1 MAVSTTT
8 DFNLDIDEIIQDAF
22 EHLGGPANTGQDSRT
37 ARRSLNLLL
46 TDWSNRGI
54 LLWKT
59 DFTNQTMAQGTAS
72 YSLAEDVVAVT
83 EAIIRRDNQDIE
95 MDRISM
101 EEYLKIPDKT
111 TTGRPI
117 QFATHRQRDNVDIY
131 VWPTPENSTDI
142 VRMWTVNRTNDFN
155 NSSDNADVPYRF
167 LPCLVSG
174 LAYYLSLKRP
184 GISAQRS
191 QILKNHYEEQLLQ
204 AMEEDRE
211 RVSFRAVPRLRRY

>member
-59 DFTNQTMAQGTAS
+59 DFTNQTMTDGTAS

-83 EAIIRRDNQDIE
+83 EAVIRRDNQDIE
-95 MDRISM
+95 MSRISM

-117 QFATHRQRDNVDIY
+117 QFATHRQRDNVDVY

>member
-59 DFTNQTMAQGTAS
+59 DFTNQTMSQGTAS

>member
-59 DFTNQTMAQGTAS
+59 AFTNQTMASGTAS
-72 YSLAEDVVAVT
+72 YSLQEDVVAVT

-117 QFATHRQRDNVDIY
+117 QFATHRQRDNVDLY

>member
-59 DFTNQTMAQGTAS
+59 DFTNQTMTQGTAN
-72 YSLAEDVVAVT
+72 YSLSEDVVAVT

>member
-37 ARRSLNLLL
+37 ARLSLNLLL

-59 DFTNQTMAQGTAS
+59 AFTNQTMTQGTAS
-72 YSLAEDVVAVT
+72 YSLQEDVVAVT

>member
-8 DFNLDIDEIIQDAF
+8 DFYLDIDEIIQDAF

>member
-59 DFTNQTMAQGTAS
+59 DFTNQTMTQGTAN

>member
-59 DFTNQTMAQGTAS
+59 DFTNQTMTQGTAS
-72 YSLAEDVVAVT
+72 YSLQEDVVAVT

>member
-59 DFTNQTMAQGTAS
+59 DFTNQTMTDGTAS

-211 RVSFRAVPRLRRY
+211 RVSFRAVPRLRTI

>member
-1 MAVSTTT
+1 MSVSTTT

-59 DFTNQTMAQGTAS
+59 GFTNQTMTDGTAS

-191 QILKNHYEEQLLQ
+191 QILKNHYEDHLP
-204 AMEEDRE
+204 
-211 RVSFRAVPRLRRY
+211 SNGRR

>member
-1 MAVSTTT
+1 MSVSTTT

-59 DFTNQTMAQGTAS
+59 GFTNQTMTDGTAS

-117 QFATHRQRDNVDIY
+117 QFATHRQRANVDIY

-211 RVSFRAVPRLRRY
+211 RVSFRAVPRLRTI

>member
-117 QFATHRQRDNVDIY
+117 QFSISRYLIKQRQV
-131 VWPTPENSTDI
+131 
-142 VRMWTVNRTNDFN
+142 
-155 NSSDNADVPYRF
+155 VPY
-167 LPCLVSG
+167 
-174 LAYYLSLKRP
+174 SLLLIVNETMLIFMCGPLLRTV
-184 GISAQRS
+184 
-191 QILKNHYEEQLLQ
+191 QILFVCGRLIVQTTLIILQ
-204 AMEEDRE
+204 IMRTFLIVFFLAW
-211 RVSFRAVPRLRRY
+211 

>member
-59 DFTNQTMAQGTAS
+59 DFTNQTMTDGTAS

-167 LPCLVSG
+167 LPLLVKVV
-174 LAYYLSLKRP
+174 LH
-184 GISAQRS
+184 
-191 QILKNHYEEQLLQ
+191 N
-204 AMEEDRE
+204 D
-211 RVSFRAVPRLRRY
+211 F

>member
-59 DFTNQTMAQGTAS
+59 GFTNQTMTDGTAS
-72 YSLAEDVVAVT
+72 YSLADDVVAVT

-111 TTGRPI
+111 STGRPI

-211 RVSFRAVPRLRRY
+211 RVSFRAVPRLRTI

>member
-1 MAVSTTT
+1 MSVSTTT

-59 DFTNQTMAQGTAS
+59 GFTNQTMTDGTAS

-211 RVSFRAVPRLRRY
+211 RVSFRAVPRLRTI

>member
-59 DFTNQTMAQGTAS
+59 DFTNQTMTDGTAS

>member
-59 DFTNQTMAQGTAS
+59 DFTNQTMTQETAS

>member
-59 DFTNQTMAQGTAS
+59 DFTNQTMTQGTAS